1 MAGELPGPEFE
12 VVGPSASPVQQTA
25 SIAND
30 GAIAGHGLFP
40 ETAAPGTNFHRKAS
54 ARFLHTFGTKMNC
67 NQNIIRPDI
76 NPPANGNQGG
86 HPGLGKLR
94 RKLGLTFV
102 LSNPFKVPV
111 AQSPLPPAAP
121 DTNSSGKTKKKSI

>member
-1 MAGELPGPEFE
+1 
-12 VVGPSASPVQQTA
+12 
-25 SIAND
+25 
-30 GAIAGHGLFP
+30 
-40 ETAAPGTNFHRKAS
+40 
-54 ARFLHTFGTKMNC
+54 MNC

-76 NPPANGNQGG
+76 NPPTNGNQGG

-111 AQSPLPPAAP
+111 AQSPIPPVAP
-121 DTNSSGKTKKKSI
+121 GANSTGKTEKKTI